1 MTDLPTNLLQTPIN
15 KTRLE
20 FLYDGIFA
28 IAMTILALELKV
40 PELDQ
45 RRSGMELLRK
55 LGHDAPA
62 FGSWLLSILMLGIFW
77 YHHQRMYRWLERITK
92 ASLAV
97 HLGLMA
103 TAAFFPFCAAL
114 IGRLPGNRGAMLV
127 YMGCAWLHFTLV
139 GTLWILAERQKT
151 LSPQL
156 GPAEIKRIRKRYL
169 RGPIALLVWAICYF
183 LFISRL

>member
-1 MTDLPTNLLQTPIN
+1 MSDLPTNPLKTPVN

-28 IAMTILALELKV
+28 IAMTILVLELKI
-40 PELDQ
+40 PDLQQ
-45 RRSGMELLRK
+45 RKSGMELLRK

-77 YHHQRMYRWLERITK
+77 YHHQRIYRWLERITR
-92 ASLAV
+92 ASLTV
-97 HLGLMA
+97 HLGLVA

-114 IGRLPGNRGAMLV
+114 IGRFPSNRGAMLA
-127 YMGCAWLHFTLV
+127 YMACAGLHVTLV
-139 GTLWILAERQKT
+139 GTLWILAERQKV

-156 GPAEIKRIRKRYL
+156 GPAEIKRIPKRYL
-169 RGPIALLVWAICYF
+169 RGPIAVLGWGIFYF
-183 LFISRL
+183 LLMPRL